1 MSKRIEDIELL
12 RGIGILY
19 VLSEHALGNL
29 IFWPSPDLEHI
40 YSYVRGA
47 SGVDLFFAIS
57 GFVIT
62 RDLLPKLIASP
73 STNTFIYTTL
83 AFWVRRIW
91 RILPSAWLWLII
103 ILLATMFFNHSGAF
117 KSIDAAL
124 RGTYGAVLQVAN
136 IGFVLCFGQ
145 IGHQY
150 ECGANFYYWSLSL
163 EEQFYLLLP
172 FMAFLFR
179 KRLPW
184 VLAVLVI
191 LQIGYPRNVLGS
203 MIRTDALLLG
213 ALIAYWS
220 KKPGYCAFEPR
231 FLERSLVA
239 RFIVTAG
246 LLIGLAAAAALFT
259 GKLGPYR
266 LGIIA
271 LIAALLVFLASYDK
285 NYLLIPQ
292 PLRRFML
299 WLGSRSCTIY
309 LIHIPVFYATRE
321 IWYRITPTGTTF
333 DAAYTL
339 PFSLTAAVLMLICCE
354 INFRLIEAPFRKKGA
369 AISARLLQ
377 RHHIQMQATAEP

>member
-29 IFWPSPDLEHI
+29 IFWPSPGLEHL

-73 STNTFIYTTL
+73 STNTFVYTTL

-91 RILPSAWLWLII
+91 RILPSAWLWLLI

-124 RGTYGAVLQVAN
+124 RGTYTAILQIAN

-145 IGHQY
+145 VGHQY

-172 FMAFLFR
+172 LMAFIFR
-179 KRLPW
+179 KRLSW
-184 VLAVLVI
+184 VLVALVI
-191 LQIGYPRNVLGS
+191 LQIGYPRDMFGS

-220 KKPGYCAFEPR
+220 NKPGYCAFEPR
-231 FLERSLVA
+231 FLEKSMVA

-246 LLIGLAAAAALFT
+246 LLISLAAAAAISS
-259 GKLGPYR
+259 GKLGLYR

-271 LIAALLVFLASYDK
+271 LVAALLVFLASYDK

-321 IWYRITPTGTTF
+321 IWYRITPNGTVF
-333 DAAYTL
+333 DATYTL
-339 PFSLTAAVLMLICCE
+339 PFSLTAAVTMLICCE
-354 INFRLIEAPFRKKGA
+354 INFHLVEAPFRKKGA
-369 AISARLLQ
+369 VISARLLQ
-377 RHHIQMQATAEP
+377 RHHIQPHTTVKP